1 MKCNYIDN
9 KKDFIK
15 ILLDSTSVSIS
26 STAVLVLL
34 RCPKKFNPPCMILGF
49 IQNAVLNNSFA
60 TVEILRGI
68 ICDRVSSLQKNFN
81 KYFSETMRGC

>member
-1 MKCNYIDN
+1 M
-9 KKDFIK
+9 K

-60 TVEILRGI
+60 MVEILRGI
-68 ICDRVSSLQKNFN
+68 ICDRVFSLQKNFN
-81 KYFSETMRGC
+81 KYFSEIMR